1 MVIDIV
7 NVKKILETCPHYDDI
22 INYEFDYDDE
32 ITIDLIDWYKD
43 LIFSCDG
50 NDENET
56 KIIKMIDNSMY
67 MYVND
72 YKYRKGLCRI
82 INTRDIDLNSD
93 KSIRK
98 LIKKILDY
106 TNRYENNEILNV
118 TSSRWLQ
125 NK

>member
-7 NVKKILETCPHYDDI
+7 NVKKILDTCPHYDEI
-22 INYEFDYDDE
+22 INFDFDYSDE
-32 ITIDLIDWYKD
+32 LTIDLIDWYKD

-50 NDENET
+50 TDDNET
-56 KIIKMIDNSMY
+56 RIIKMIDNSMY

-72 YKYRKGLCRI
+72 HKYRRGLSKVISC
-82 INTRDIDLNSD
+82 RDIDLNSE

-106 TNRYENNEILNV
+106 TNRYENIEILNV
-118 TSSRWLQ
+118 TSSRWI
-125 NK
+125 